1 MKYKLLILIGI
12 SSILSASEIKGYSI
26 FNYDNNAF
34 SIDRAYFQYTDD
46 ISDELFFKL
55 RYDVGRDSDENGDT
69 KLSTYLKNAYVDWK
83 VDNIG
88 KLSFGLL
95 STISYSIQEK
105 TWGYRFISK
114 SSIDK
119 AGFITTADFGVGF
132 SKKYG
137 EFDLNIQLLN
147 GEGFKKQ
154 DSDEKIKTYIRLMK
168 GESNL
173 SKNDG
178 INYGIILTSYE
189 GVDGDEDNE
198 NLFGIFSGWSKD
210 RLRLGFEYYTFES
223 WHTNTNM
230 LETELLT
237 SINANYTINGN
248 FDIFMRHYMLET
260 DGVDDTDS
268 SETLI
273 GGVWNPTKGLYIA
286 PNVAVNDD
294 LEDYRLTFMF
304 KY

>member
-95 STISYSIQEK
+95 STISYSIQEN

-260 DGVDDTDS
+260 DGLDDTDS
-268 SETLI
+268 AETLI
-273 GGVWNPTKGLYIA
+273 GAVWNPTKGLYIA

>member
-1 MKYKLLILIGI
+1 MKIKLLILIGI

-137 EFDLNIQLLN
+137 GFDLNIQLLN
-147 GEGFKKQ
+147 GEGYKKQ

-189 GVDGDEDNE
+189 GDDGDEDNE

-223 WHTNTNM
+223 WHINTDM

-237 SINANYTINGN
+237 SINANYTINEN
-248 FDIFMRHYMLET
+248 FDIFMRHYILET
-260 DGVDDTDS
+260 DGVNNSDTA
-268 SETLI
+268 ETLI

>member
-1 MKYKLLILIGI
+1 MKFKLLILIGI

-55 RYDVGRDSDENGDT
+55 RYDVGRDSDANGDT

-95 STISYSIQEK
+95 STISYSIQEN

-114 SSIDK
+114 SSLDE

-137 EFDLNIQLLN
+137 EFDLNVQLLN
-147 GEGFKKQ
+147 GEGYKRQ

-189 GVDGDEDNE
+189 GVDGDDDNE
-198 NLFGIFSGWSKD
+198 SLFGVFTGWSKD
-210 RLRLGFEYYTFES
+210 KLRLGFEYYTFES
-223 WHTNTNM
+223 WHTNTSM

-237 SINANYTINGN
+237 SINANYTINEN
-248 FDIFMRHYMLET
+248 FDIFMRHYMKAIDVWT
-260 DGVDDTDS
+260 NSTA
-268 SETLI
+268 ETLI
-273 GGVWNPTKGLYIA
+273 GAVWNPTKGLYIA

-294 LEDYRLTFMF
+294 SEDYRLTFMF

>member
-147 GEGFKKQ
+147 GEGYKKQ
-154 DSDEKIKTYIRLMK
+154 DSDEKMKTYIRLMK
-168 GESNL
+168 GEPNL

-189 GVDGDEDNE
+189 GVDGDDDNE
-198 NLFGIFSGWSKD
+198 SLFGVFTGWSKD
-210 RLRLGFEYYTFES
+210 KLRLGFEYYTFES
-223 WHTNTNM
+223 WHTNTSM

-237 SINANYTINGN
+237 SINANYTINEN

-260 DGVDDTDS
+260 DGLDDTDS
-268 SETLI
+268 AETLI
-273 GGVWNPTKGLYIA
+273 GAVWNPTKGLYIA
-286 PNVAVNDD
+286 PNVEVNDD

>member
-147 GEGFKKQ
+147 GEGYKKQ

-223 WHTNTNM
+223 WHINTNM

-237 SINANYTINGN
+237 SINANYTINEN

>member
-34 SIDRAYFQYTDD
+34 SVDRAYFQYTDD

-114 SSIDK
+114 SSMDK

-147 GEGFKKQ
+147 GEGYKKQ

-189 GVDGDEDNE
+189 GIDGDEDNE

-223 WHTNTNM
+223 WHINTNM

-237 SINANYTINGN
+237 SINANYTINEN

-268 SETLI
+268 AETLI

-294 LEDYRLTFMF
+294 SEDYRLTFMF

>member
-34 SIDRAYFQYTDD
+34 SVDRAYFQYTDD

-147 GEGFKKQ
+147 GEGYKKQ

-189 GVDGDEDNE
+189 GIDGDEDNE

-223 WHTNTNM
+223 WHINTNM

-237 SINANYTINGN
+237 SINANYTINEN

-268 SETLI
+268 AETLI

-294 LEDYRLTFMF
+294 SEDYRLTFMF

>member
-95 STISYSIQEK
+95 STISYSIQEN

-137 EFDLNIQLLN
+137 GFDLNIQLLN
-147 GEGFKKQ
+147 GEGYKKQ

-189 GVDGDEDNE
+189 GVDGDDDNE
-198 NLFGIFSGWSKD
+198 SLFGVFTGWSKD
-210 RLRLGFEYYTFES
+210 KLRLGFEYYTFES
-223 WHTNTNM
+223 WHTNTSM

-237 SINANYTINGN
+237 SINANYTINEN

-260 DGVDDTDS
+260 DGLDDTDS
-268 SETLI
+268 AETLI
-273 GGVWNPTKGLYIA
+273 GAVWNPTKGLYIA
-286 PNVAVNDD
+286 PNVEVNDD

>member
-137 EFDLNIQLLN
+137 GFDLNIQLLN
-147 GEGFKKQ
+147 GEGYKKQ

-189 GVDGDEDNE
+189 GDDGDEDNE

-223 WHTNTNM
+223 WHINTDM

-237 SINANYTINGN
+237 SINANYTINEN

-260 DGVDDTDS
+260 DGVNNSDTA
-268 SETLI
+268 ETLI

>member
-147 GEGFKKQ
+147 GEGYKKQ

-237 SINANYTINGN
+237 SINANYTINEN

>member
-173 SKNDG
+173 SKNNG

-198 NLFGIFSGWSKD
+198 NLFGIFSGWSKN

-223 WHTNTNM
+223 WHSNTNM

-248 FDIFMRHYMLET
+248 FDIFMRHYTLET
-260 DGVDDTDS
+260 DGLDDADS
-268 SETLI
+268 AETLI
-273 GGVWNPTKGLYIA
+273 GAVWNPTKGLYIA

-294 LEDYRLTFMF
+294 SEDYRLTFMF

>member
-198 NLFGIFSGWSKD
+198 NLFGVFTGWSKD
-210 RLRLGFEYYTFES
+210 KLRLGLEYYTFES

-260 DGVDDTDS
+260 DGLDDTDS
-268 SETLI
+268 AETLI
-273 GGVWNPTKGLYIA
+273 GAVWNPTKGLYIA